1 MMQGQGLACGE
12 RLPDSQT
19 LSMISALRT
28 VRAIGLPGSKKYA
41 ACAKASSNTPP
52 AHVSI
57 PHPLHL
63 ATAWMATGM
72 SSQANL

>member
-1 MMQGQGLACGE
+1 MILSCSIVLGQGLACGE

-28 VRAIGLPGSKKYA
+28 VRAIGLPGSRKYA

-52 AHVSI
+52 AHVKVVSD
-57 PHPLHL
+57 LHL
-63 ATAWMATGM
+63 ICACRP
-72 SSQANL
+72 QA